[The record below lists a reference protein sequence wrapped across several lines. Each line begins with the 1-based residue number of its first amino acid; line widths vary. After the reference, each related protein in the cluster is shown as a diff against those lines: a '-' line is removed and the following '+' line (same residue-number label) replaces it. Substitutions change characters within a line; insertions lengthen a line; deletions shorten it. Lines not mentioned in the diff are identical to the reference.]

1 MKKKS
6 LYCLSIHSGHVAG
19 AALSCDGKIVQ
30 CVSEER
36 FNWQKNYMGYPKQS
50 IDYILKA
57 AGIRAQDLDLVVLPS
72 RYGAPIVST
81 REVQAQMALILWLY
95 GPINLIR
102 QLWGILVYYLPPL
115 SSIGRLSYRL
125 LALTLGRYTA
135 SKEKGVIAEH
145 LHIPREKIV
154 ELEHHFSHAATAY
167 LGSPLN
173 KQKALIFTLDGEG
186 DLLCSSVS
194 VAEGGQITR
203 IASTPR
209 EYSLGWM
216 YYYVTK
222 YFGMKPNEHEY
233 KVMGLAPYAKD
244 RDVKGVYDQIKDII
258 YLNPKNRLTFKSKF
272 HMQNMEY
279 FLRKKVYWA
288 RFDNLAGAI
297 QKLLED
303 RVVEWIKEGISQT
316 GISTVILSGGV
327 FMNVKANQR
336 IAELDEVERIFIFP
350 SCGDESLT
358 IGACYVGHQMLMK
371 KQGREP
377 AIQPISDLYLGPS
390 FSNEEI
396 ERFLKKENYFGKYTI
411 DKLDNIEEKIA
422 QLLAQG
428 KVVGRLSGRMEWGA
442 RALGNRSLL
451 ASPKDLDVVMVLN
464 EQMKDRDF
472 WMPFTP
478 SVLDRRAQ
486 DYVKNPKNISAPY
499 MIMTFDTT
507 ELGKKELKAAIHPYD
522 FTCRPQVLEK
532 SWNPKYYSVIEA
544 FEKLT
549 GIGAVLNTSFNLHG
563 LPVVLGPKEAMYVF
577 ENSGLEFLAME
588 DFLVCKSA
596 PKHVK

>member
-36 FNWQKNYMGYPKQS
+36 FNWQKNYLGYPRQS
-50 IDYILKA
+50 IDYVLTA
-57 AGIRAQDLDLVVLPS
+57 AGITAADLDLVVLPS

-81 REVQAQMALILWLY
+81 QEVQAQMALILWLY
-95 GPINLIR
+95 RPINIIR

-115 SSIGRLSYRL
+115 SGIGRLLYRVM
-125 LALTLGRYTA
+125 AYTLGRYTA
-135 SKEKGVIAEH
+135 SKEKSVIAKH
-145 LHIPREKIV
+145 LHIPREKII

-173 KQKALIFTLDGEG
+173 KQTALVFTLDGEG

-194 VAEGGQITR
+194 VAEGGKICR
-203 IASTPR
+203 IAATPR

-244 RDVKGVYDQIKDII
+244 RDVQKVYDQIKDII
-258 YLNPKNRLTFKSKF
+258 YLNPKNKLTFKAKF

-279 FLRKKVYWA
+279 FLRKKVFWA

-303 RVVEWIKEGISQT
+303 RVVEWIKEGIAAT

-327 FMNVKANQR
+327 FMNVKANQK
-336 IAELDEVERIFIFP
+336 IAELDEVKKIFIFP
-350 SCGDESLT
+350 SCGDESLA
-358 IGACYVGHQMLMK
+358 IGACYVGYQRLIK
-371 KQGREP
+371 QQGRQ
-377 AIQPISDLYLGPS
+377 ADICPISDLYLGPS
-390 FSNEEI
+390 YSNEEI
-396 ERFLKKENYFGKYTI
+396 ERFLKKENYFAKYTI
-411 DKLDNIEEKIA
+411 DKLEKIEERVA

-428 KVVGRLSGRMEWGA
+428 QVVGRLSGRMEWGA

-451 ASPKDLDVVMVLN
+451 ANPQDPDVVMVLN

-478 SVLDRRAQ
+478 SVLDRCARN
-486 DYVKNPKNISAPY
+486 YIKNPKKISAPY

-507 ELGKKELKAAIHPYD
+507 KLGKKDLKAAIHPYD

-532 SWNPKYYSVIEA
+532 SWNVKYYSLIEA

-563 LPVVLGPKEAMYVF
+563 LPIVLGPREAMYVF

-588 DFLVCKSA
+588 NFLVRKSSPTHA
-596 PKHVK
+596 E